1 MINNLEAYKVFYY
14 VAKCG
19 SVTKAAG
26 ELSISQPAVS
36 QAVKQLENTL
46 DVSLFH
52 RAAKGVRLTGE
63 GELLYSYVAKGY
75 EQIELGVKKV
85 HQMQNMELGEVRIG
99 ASDMTLQFYLL
110 PYLEKFHEKYPGIK
124 VIVSNAPTPETLNSL
139 REGRIDFGIVST
151 PFPDR
156 PDIQM
161 IPVRE
166 IEDVFVAGRRFFGYK
181 NKMLDFQELESLPL
195 IFLEKNTSSR
205 SYMDEFLAGNGVYV
219 QPEFELATSDMIVQ
233 FVRRNLGVGCVM
245 RDFARDYV
253 ESGLL
258 FELRFNKMIPKRQ
271 FCVVRNTKM
280 PMAPA
285 AEKLLEVI
293 QTYEQAHQFQAVV
306 PISAKT
312 GEGVDE
318 LLDVLFLSGFK
329 NESEDINLPEA
340 ERNARL
346 ALREKNGCP
355 LSMELT
361 YMNTSYDYGEANGH
375 WRRIPFVT
383 LMFEYVDEAGAHWNA
398 DAFINGVTSQ
408 TTGTHVYSYD
418 AE

>member
-36 QAVKQLENTL
+36 QAIKQLENTL
-46 DVSLFH
+46 DAALFH
-52 RAAKGVRLTGE
+52 RAAKGVRLTSE

-75 EQIELGVKKV
+75 EQIEMGVKKV

-110 PYLEKFHEKYPGIK
+110 PYLEKFHEQYPGIK
-124 VIVSNAPTPETLNSL
+124 VIVTNAPTPETLNYL
-139 REGRIDFGIVST
+139 REGHIDFGIVST
-151 PFPDR
+151 PFPER

-166 IEDVFVAGRRFFGYK
+166 IEDVFVAGRRFFSYK
-181 NKMLDFQELESLPL
+181 NRTLDFQKLESLPL

-205 SYMDEFLAGNGVYV
+205 SYMDEF
-219 QPEFELATSDMIVQ
+219 PEFELATSDMIVQ

-258 FELRFNKMIPKRQ
+258 FELRFNKIIPKRQ

-285 AEKLLEVI
+285 AEKLLEI
-293 QTYEQAHQFQAVV
+293 
-306 PISAKT
+306 
-312 GEGVDE
+312 
-318 LLDVLFLSGFK
+318 
-329 NESEDINLPEA
+329 
-340 ERNARL
+340 
-346 ALREKNGCP
+346 
-355 LSMELT
+355 MEL
-361 YMNTSYDYGEANGH
+361 DRQEEAK
-375 WRRIPFVT
+375 I
-383 LMFEYVDEAGAHWNA
+383 
-398 DAFINGVTSQ
+398 
-408 TTGTHVYSYD
+408 
-418 AE
+418 